1 MKNMIKELFKKLT
14 NNSDI
19 AIDLGTA
26 NTLIWVKG
34 QGIILNE
41 PSIVARDVINDKI
54 CAVGNEANKM
64 LGRTPP
70 GLETIRPLQDGVIAD
85 DDMANE
91 MIKEFL
97 KKINI
102 SNFSRP
108 RIIICIPSGV
118 TKLEERAIKEAAEVG
133 GNASQV
139 YLIKEP
145 MAAAIGIGIDVSS
158 HTGHMIVDIG
168 GGTTEIA
175 VIALND
181 IVCLKTIK
189 NAGDRQTDLI
199 VSWMHDN
206 HQLEI
211 GLKTAE
217 DIKKSIGSAIKLHS
231 EKFNVTG
238 KDITSGLPKRIQ
250 ISTDE
255 ITKALHPAVSDI
267 TEAIKQALDMTPPEH
282 STDIKS
288 HGIILTG
295 GGSLLK
301 GLDIFIRNKTQLPVN
316 VSEDPLLAIVKGTGK
331 VLNEIDDYNKK
342 RILIN
347 T

>member
-1 MKNMIKELFKKLT
+1 MIWKLLKKIT

-26 NTLIWVKG
+26 NTLIWIRG
-34 QGIILNE
+34 EGIVLNE
-41 PSIVARDVINDKI
+41 PSIIARDTINNKI
-54 CAVGNEANKM
+54 CAVGQEANKM
-64 LGRTPP
+64 HGKTHP

-85 DDMANE
+85 DDMTNE
-91 MIKEFL
+91 MIKHFL
-97 KKINI
+97 KKINKN
-102 SNFSRP
+102 NFSRP

-133 GNASQV
+133 GNASEV

-158 HTGHMIVDIG
+158 PQGHMIVDIG

-175 VIALND
+175 VIALNGL
-181 IVCLKTIK
+181 VSLKTIR
-189 NAGDRQTDLI
+189 NAGDRQTELI
-199 VSWMHDN
+199 KNWLHDY

-211 GLKTAE
+211 GEQTAE
-217 DIKKSIGSAIKLHS
+217 DIKKNVGSAIKIHS

-238 KDITSGLPKRIQ
+238 KNVTDGIPKKIQ

-255 ITKALHPAVSDI
+255 ITKALNTAVIDI
-267 TEAIKQALDMTPPEH
+267 TEAIKQTLDRTPPQH
-282 STDIKS
+282 SIDIMKN
-288 HGIILTG
+288 GIILTG
-295 GGSLLK
+295 GGALLA
-301 GLDIFIRNKTQLPVN
+301 GLDIYIRNKTNLPVN
-316 VSEDPLLAIVKGTGK
+316 VSEDPLLAIVKGTGM
-331 VLNEIDDYNKK
+331 VLNNIKDFTRKG
-342 RILIN
+342 ILIN

>member
-1 MKNMIKELFKKLT
+1 MFKDFFRKFFST
-14 NNSDI
+14 SDI

-26 NTLIWVKG
+26 NTLIWIRG

-41 PSIVARDVINDKI
+41 PSIIARDIVNDST
-54 CAVGNEANKM
+54 CAVGTEANKM

-70 GLETIRPLQDGVIAD
+70 GLKTIRPLQDGVIAD

-91 MIKEFL
+91 MIKAFL

-102 SNFSRP
+102 NSFTRP

-133 GNASQV
+133 GNASEV

-189 NAGDRQTDLI
+189 NAGDRQTELI
-199 VSWMHDN
+199 IKWLHEH

-217 DIKKSIGSAIKLHS
+217 DIKKSVGSAIKLHS
-231 EKFNVTG
+231 EKFFVTG
-238 KDITSGLPKRIQ
+238 KDITSGLPHKLQ

-255 ITKALHPAVSDI
+255 ITKALHPAVDDI
-267 TEAIKQALDMTPPEH
+267 TEAIKHALDKTPPEH
-282 STDIKS
+282 ATDIQS

-301 GLDIFIRNKTQLPVN
+301 GLDIYIRNKTNLPVN
-316 VSEDPLLAIVKGTGK
+316 VSEDPLLAIVKGTGM
-331 VLNEIDDYNKK
+331 VLDNINEYNKK